1 MICYHIF
8 AILCYHMNFFCIW
21 LPGSH
26 IFLMLGVARESQV
39 AKMPCGSS
47 GGNCGDG
54 APGRMVRLAP
64 LGAAED
70 AALCGSEARFLFGY
84 EKPDRSRWLVELDG
98 NCHLVVK
105 MEGGEDDTFDTN
117 MM

>member
-1 MICYHIF
+1 
-8 AILCYHMNFFCIW
+8 
-21 LPGSH
+21 
-26 IFLMLGVARESQV
+26 
-39 AKMPCGSS
+39 MPCGSS

-54 APGRMVRLAP
+54 APGRMVRIAP

-98 NCHLVVK
+98 NCHLGLKGEK
-105 MEGGEDDTFDTN
+105 MTPLIQT
-117 MM
+117 